1 MKSVLNV
8 ETRNFYLKD
17 ATKIRYLFL
26 LYFFCIQKRYL
37 YFRQTRIK
45 SQYKKQQRIY
55 IIHLVEDWFK
65 GRRLR
70 MLKVL
75 IADDE
80 QLICR
85 MLTKMIDWEKEGL
98 ELLDCV
104 YNGRDVLDAIE
115 NKRPD
120 IVITDIC
127 MPCMDGLQIVEKA
140 KEKGIHIDFIIMS
153 GYKNFE
159 YAHTALNLGVKHYLL
174 KPINKNEL
182 NEILRRIVAERK
194 TICESEER
202 IERLVEKANNGT
214 KKIRK
219 HFLNNVIRNNRY
231 TRSLMEDGKENEE
244 LNEEPLN
251 CEFQQDSFIALFT
264 KIDAENPNYDMK
276 SLLDE
281 VNYLIEKNLQLY
293 DWEYINS
300 YVNSGVITIINY
312 PKAEY
317 IELEA
322 VCEKLFSQCRL
333 EMDKFSGFY
342 VTLGVGETKERIS
355 EVQDSIRESVEAIQC
370 RLKKGVNR
378 LIMPEELK
386 YREIKIADIFTEN
399 DRNNLAK
406 TIESLDY
413 NAYNQYFMEMYTR
426 IKEYPKY
433 SPTVIFE
440 LIDQLK
446 EQIIEI
452 WNENDIDETICNE
465 FEKEIQYVMDFNIKE
480 DMMIYSVSE
489 DIRIYFTRV
498 YQENQNKSKMPI
510 RIAKKYIQENFDSPI
525 TLEEVAEAISLSPAY
540 LSTLFKKE
548 IGIKFSDYLISC
560 RMEKAKQLLKES
572 GESMQIIA
580 EQVGYSD
587 AKYFSKTFF
596 KTVGLKPSEYR
607 KLYR

>member
-1 MKSVLNV
+1 M
-8 ETRNFYLKD
+8 
-17 ATKIRYLFL
+17 
-26 LYFFCIQKRYL
+26 
-37 YFRQTRIK
+37 
-45 SQYKKQQRIY
+45 
-55 IIHLVEDWFK
+55 VEDWFE

-433 SPTVIFE
+433 IPTVIFE

-596 KTVGLKPSEYR
+596 KTIGLKPSEYR
-607 KLYR
+607 KLYG

>member
-1 MKSVLNV
+1 M
-8 ETRNFYLKD
+8 
-17 ATKIRYLFL
+17 
-26 LYFFCIQKRYL
+26 
-37 YFRQTRIK
+37 
-45 SQYKKQQRIY
+45 
-55 IIHLVEDWFK
+55 VEDWFK

>member
-1 MKSVLNV
+1 MWKLGI
-8 ETRNFYLKD
+8 FYLKD

-26 LYFFCIQKRYL
+26 LYFFCIQK
-37 YFRQTRIK
+37 
-45 SQYKKQQRIY
+45 RIY

>member
-1 MKSVLNV
+1 M
-8 ETRNFYLKD
+8 
-17 ATKIRYLFL
+17 
-26 LYFFCIQKRYL
+26 
-37 YFRQTRIK
+37 
-45 SQYKKQQRIY
+45 
-55 IIHLVEDWFK
+55 VEDWFK

-596 KTVGLKPSEYR
+596 KTIGLKPSEYR
-607 KLYR
+607 KLYG

>member
-1 MKSVLNV
+1 MWKLGI
-8 ETRNFYLKD
+8 FYLKD

-322 VCEKLFSQCRL
+322 VCEQLFSQCRL

>member
-1 MKSVLNV
+1 M
-8 ETRNFYLKD
+8 
-17 ATKIRYLFL
+17 
-26 LYFFCIQKRYL
+26 
-37 YFRQTRIK
+37 
-45 SQYKKQQRIY
+45 
-55 IIHLVEDWFK
+55 IHLVEDWFK

-322 VCEKLFSQCRL
+322 VCEKLCSQCRL

-378 LIMPEELK
+378 LIMSEELK

>member
-1 MKSVLNV
+1 MWKLGI
-8 ETRNFYLKD
+8 FYLKD

-596 KTVGLKPSEYR
+596 KTIGLKPSEYR
-607 KLYR
+607 KLYG

>member
-1 MKSVLNV
+1 M
-8 ETRNFYLKD
+8 
-17 ATKIRYLFL
+17 
-26 LYFFCIQKRYL
+26 YFFCIQKRYL

>member
-1 MKSVLNV
+1 MWKLGI
-8 ETRNFYLKD
+8 FYLKD

-560 RMEKAKQLLKES
+560 RIEKAKQLLKES

>member
-1 MKSVLNV
+1 M
-8 ETRNFYLKD
+8 
-17 ATKIRYLFL
+17 
-26 LYFFCIQKRYL
+26 YFFCIQKRYL

-355 EVQDSIRESVEAIQC
+355 EVQYSIRESVEAIQC

>member
-1 MKSVLNV
+1 M
-8 ETRNFYLKD
+8 
-17 ATKIRYLFL
+17 
-26 LYFFCIQKRYL
+26 
-37 YFRQTRIK
+37 
-45 SQYKKQQRIY
+45 
-55 IIHLVEDWFK
+55 IHLVEDWFK

>member
-1 MKSVLNV
+1 MWKLGI
-8 ETRNFYLKD
+8 FYLKD

>member
-1 MKSVLNV
+1 
-8 ETRNFYLKD
+8 
-17 ATKIRYLFL
+17 
-26 LYFFCIQKRYL
+26 
-37 YFRQTRIK
+37 
-45 SQYKKQQRIY
+45 
-55 IIHLVEDWFK
+55 
-65 GRRLR
+65 
-70 MLKVL
+70 
-75 IADDE
+75 
-80 QLICR
+80 
-85 MLTKMIDWEKEGL
+85 
-98 ELLDCV
+98 
-104 YNGRDVLDAIE
+104 
-115 NKRPD
+115 
-120 IVITDIC
+120 
-127 MPCMDGLQIVEKA
+127 
-140 KEKGIHIDFIIMS
+140 
-153 GYKNFE
+153 
-159 YAHTALNLGVKHYLL
+159 
-174 KPINKNEL
+174 
-182 NEILRRIVAERK
+182 
-194 TICESEER
+194 
-202 IERLVEKANNGT
+202 
-214 KKIRK
+214 
-219 HFLNNVIRNNRY
+219 
-231 TRSLMEDGKENEE
+231 
-244 LNEEPLN
+244 
-251 CEFQQDSFIALFT
+251 
-264 KIDAENPNYDMK
+264 
-276 SLLDE
+276 
-281 VNYLIEKNLQLY
+281 
-293 DWEYINS
+293 
-300 YVNSGVITIINY
+300 
-312 PKAEY
+312 
-317 IELEA
+317 
-322 VCEKLFSQCRL
+322 
-333 EMDKFSGFY
+333 
-342 VTLGVGETKERIS
+342 
-355 EVQDSIRESVEAIQC
+355 
-370 RLKKGVNR
+370 
-378 LIMPEELK
+378 MPEELK

-452 WNENDIDETICNE
+452 WNKNDIDETICNE

-560 RMEKAKQLLKES
+560 RIEKAKQLLKES

>member
-1 MKSVLNV
+1 MWKLGI
-8 ETRNFYLKD
+8 FYLKD

-300 YVNSGVITIINY
+300 YVNSGVITMINY

>member
-1 MKSVLNV
+1 M
-8 ETRNFYLKD
+8 
-17 ATKIRYLFL
+17 
-26 LYFFCIQKRYL
+26 
-37 YFRQTRIK
+37 
-45 SQYKKQQRIY
+45 
-55 IIHLVEDWFK
+55 VEDWFK

-452 WNENDIDETICNE
+452 WNKNDIDETICNE

-596 KTVGLKPSEYR
+596 KTIGLKPSEYR
-607 KLYR
+607 KLYG

>member
-1 MKSVLNV
+1 MWKLGI
-8 ETRNFYLKD
+8 FYLKD

-607 KLYR
+607 KLYG

>member
-1 MKSVLNV
+1 
-8 ETRNFYLKD
+8 
-17 ATKIRYLFL
+17 
-26 LYFFCIQKRYL
+26 
-37 YFRQTRIK
+37 
-45 SQYKKQQRIY
+45 
-55 IIHLVEDWFK
+55 
-65 GRRLR
+65 

-104 YNGRDVLDAIE
+104 YNGRDELDEIE

-231 TRSLMEDGKENEE
+231 TRSLMEEGKENEE

-264 KIDAENPNYDMK
+264 KVDAENPNYDMK
-276 SLLDE
+276 SLLNE
-281 VNYLIEKNLQLY
+281 VNYLIEKNLQPY

-342 VTLGVGETKERIS
+342 VTLGVGEKKERIS
-355 EVQDSIRESVEAIQC
+355 DVQDSIRESVEAIQC

-378 LIMPEELK
+378 LIMHEELK

-440 LIDQLK
+440 SIDQSK

-480 DMMIYSVSE
+480 DMMIYSVLE

-498 YQENQNKSKMPI
+498 YQKNQNKSKMPI

-587 AKYFSKTFF
+587 AKYFSKTFL

>member
-8 ETRNFYLKD
+8 EIRNFYLKD